1 MLMPIE
7 INFNNYRSNMLKESF
22 LSMFGGALK
31 EILRRMFGRL
41 PTPEE
46 IQKALAEQQ
55 DDLGQD
61 AVDQTQQGAQPG
73 LIPPT
78 PPEAESVSNNFIKV
92 KGTNEE
98 IEVFLDT
105 LLAEYNYMDLYLKFG
120 LDDPRVLDARHDL
133 NDAIADFEDITEVM
147 WPFN

>member
-7 INFNNYRSNMLKESF
+7 INFNNYRNRMLKESW
-22 LSMFGGALK
+22 LSMFGGTLK

-41 PTPEE
+41 PTPQE
-46 IQKALAEQQ
+46 IQTALAEQQ
-55 DDLGQD
+55 DDLGQE
-61 AVDQTQQGAQPG
+61 AVDQIQQNTQPG
-73 LIPPT
+73 LVSPV
-78 PPEAESVSNNFIKV
+78 PPETESVSNNFIKV
-92 KGTNEE
+92 KGTDEE
-98 IEVFLDT
+98 IQVFLDT
-105 LLAEYNYMDLYLKFG
+105 LLAEYNYMDMYLKFG